1 MRSRSESYTALQWS
15 RGEGPA
21 PLVDSSV
28 HGPLPSSGSVR
39 TLSSHA
45 LSTGEPPPNVTMR
58 ERLRSTMLHAVNAL
72 SFGGP
77 TTLVRSQR
85 PPTPRPK
92 RQYEWLETRIGSP
105 VAGSVAV
112 AIQRSLP
119 GYSGVPIASQRH
131 VPRPS
136 ANMPARPFAPP
147 FTSRRWRCVSSA
159 TVGDVVTFGSVP
171 VTPYVPV
178 LIHVVVAP
186 LNNTCQITR
195 CVTPVTVPVT
205 YRLFVGG
212 S

>member
-15 RGEGPA
+15 RGEGPG
-21 PLVDSSV
+21 PLVSISV

-39 TLSSHA
+39 TFESHA
-45 LSTGEPPPNVTMR
+45 LRSGEPPPNVTMR
-58 ERLRSTMLHAVNAL
+58 ERLRSTMLHAANAL

-77 TTLVRSQR
+77 ATTVRDQR

-92 RQYEWLETRIGSP
+92 RQCEWFEARIGSP
-105 VAGSVAV
+105 VAGSVVA

-131 VPRPS
+131 VPMPI
-136 ANMPARPFAPP
+136 ANMPARPFPPP

-159 TVGDVVTFGSVP
+159 TVGDVVTFGIEP

-178 LIHVVVAP
+178 LIHVVVA
-186 LNNTCQITR
+186 
-195 CVTPVTVPVT
+195 
-205 YRLFVGG
+205 
-212 S
+212 